1 MGSLLGQLA
10 SDPVGEPGDG
20 MSYNI
25 IIINRWPL
33 KSPGF
38 TQVLLAELQTVDF
51 ESLCRQYGL
60 DPALIG
66 PTLAQLSVEASIGA
80 PVPFFLLRYH
90 DKRHPPI
97 VISEWEIAGLTQQCI
112 QEDKSPA
119 NWPDCVLEFI
129 ATSQAVYSVALQD
142 EQLTDL
148 GLLLAYEV
156 ARWIAHQ
163 GSGIVLGLVGAWYR
177 LNEHQAFIPLQL
189 KDGSTGYSG

>member
-1 MGSLLGQLA
+1 MIGSLLGQPA
-10 SDPVGEPGDG
+10 PAPAGEPGDG
-20 MSYNI
+20 MSYKI

-38 TQVLLAELQTVDF
+38 TQVLLDELKTVDF

-66 PTLAQLSVEASIGA
+66 PTLAQLSVEESIGA

-90 DKRHPPI
+90 DKGHPPI
-97 VISEWEIAGLTQQCI
+97 VISEWEIAGLPQQRI
-112 QEDKSPA
+112 QEDQTPA
-119 NWPDCVLEFI
+119 HWPDCVLECI
-129 ATSQAVYSVALQD
+129 ATSRAVYSVTLEG

-163 GSGIVLGLVGAWYR
+163 GSGIVLGLDAAWYR
-177 LNEHQAFIPLQL
+177 LNEHQAFIPLQ
-189 KDGSTGYSG
+189 